1 MHTPAIEATM
11 GPSSGGPPTCRWT
24 TGRRDGTVALR
35 VSQGTSTVRHPLAGR
50 GRRAPRAPMIE
61 AASEDVPYRRFA
73 EVYDALLGD
82 HSFPEMRLAFEWIRD
97 RHAVHFAS
105 AADIGCGT
113 GTFVDYLC
121 RVGAGPVWGV
131 DRSPQMLEVAAV
143 KNAGNRA
150 RFLCQDMRELHLP
163 QTVDLITCQF
173 EALNYLTTTD
183 DLQLALGSFG
193 RSLTAGGY
201 AVFDVTTERLDDSA
215 ERRPVYLQ
223 RSPSGS
229 VSVRTVYDPLAR
241 TQTAR
246 LEVADSTGTEVEI
259 HRQRT
264 HTVDEVTTALA
275 AGGLDLVAV
284 HHLDDI
290 LPGAEPSGCTFFLA
304 RLG

>member
-1 MHTPAIEATM
+1 
-11 GPSSGGPPTCRWT
+11 
-24 TGRRDGTVALR
+24 
-35 VSQGTSTVRHPLAGR
+35 
-50 GRRAPRAPMIE
+50 MIE
-61 AASEDVPYRRFA
+61 AASENAPYRRFA
-73 EVYDALLGD
+73 EVYDALLGNQ
-82 HSFPEMRLAFEWIRD
+82 SFREMRLAFEWIQNRYSV
-97 RHAVHFAS
+97 RFAS

-121 RVGAGPVWGV
+121 RVASGPVWGV
-131 DRSPQMLEVAAV
+131 DRSSQMLEVAAL

-150 RFLCQDMRELHLP
+150 GLLCQDMRQLRLP

-183 DLQLALGSFG
+183 DLHLAFGAFG
-193 RSLTAGGY
+193 RSLTPGGC

-229 VSVRTVYDPLAR
+229 VTVRTVYDPLSR

-246 LEVADSTGTEVEI
+246 LEVVDSTGAEVEI

-264 HTVDEVTTALA
+264 HTVDDVTTALA
-275 AGGLDLVAV
+275 AGGLELVAV
-284 HHLDDI
+284 HDLDDI
-290 LPGAEPSGCTFFLA
+290 LPGPESTGCTVFLA
-304 RLG
+304 RRG